1 MYCFSEEETRNSEI
15 NLYFINGGDVPYIAL
30 GEFLPILAEMYN
42 ARYNCGEDTKVAFD
56 LQAVG
61 QPDGS
66 SVFIVRRPDNE
77 STCIFQ
83 PAEDTILFTS
93 YELFINRPDSSA
105 LVTVESLPDLKQTAD
120 LSKNVL
126 DSFRRQSGKTMM

>member
-1 MYCFSEEETRNSEI
+1 MRRTVAALLAMVLILSALACSASAEAPAEYAIEKKTFPFVYCFSEEETRNSEI

-77 STCIFQ
+77 MIHG
-83 PAEDTILFTS
+83 
-93 YELFINRPDSSA
+93 
-105 LVTVESLPDLKQTAD
+105 LK
-120 LSKNVL
+120 
-126 DSFRRQSGKTMM
+126 